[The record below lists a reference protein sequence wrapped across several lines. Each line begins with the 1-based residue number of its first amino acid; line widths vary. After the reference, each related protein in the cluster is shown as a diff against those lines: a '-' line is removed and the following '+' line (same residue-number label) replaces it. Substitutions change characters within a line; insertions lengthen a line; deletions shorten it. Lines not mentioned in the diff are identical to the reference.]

1 VATPGR
7 PKRGVIIGCGIAGPV
22 LAIFLRRAGVEPV
35 IYEGREGGRE
45 EAGSFL
51 GLAPNGRDVLDTL
64 GIRDQIAALG
74 IPTPKI
80 AFHNHKGKQL
90 GLNPQPIITIKRG
103 PLGKGLREA
112 ALAQGVAIEFGKRL
126 VAVEQ
131 DASSVVARFADGS
144 ETQGDFLVGCD
155 GIRSAVRRSIALAA
169 PPPEYTELITNGS
182 YARVDGLES
191 TVGTMHMTFCKNGF
205 FGYQV
210 ADDGE
215 VWWFEN
221 FHHPTEPSQDELDA
235 ISDADWKRRLLDMH
249 DPDHDPIGAIIA
261 ATEDRIARF
270 PIHEMPILECWYRDR
285 VCLAGD
291 AAHAVGPHSGQGGSL
306 AMEDAIVLA
315 TCLRDAPKVDAA
327 FAAYQRI
334 CKERAEYVAH
344 QTRRIGN
351 RKAPPGPIGRAF
363 RDLVLPVF
371 LRQGVKT
378 FEPIY
383 AHHIEWQ
390 A

>member
-1 VATPGR
+1 MASSDAPM
-7 PKRGVIIGCGIAGPV
+7 RGLIIGCGIAGPV
-22 LAIFLRRAGVEPV
+22 LAMFLGRTGIEPV
-35 IYEGREGGRE
+35 IYEGREGGRD

-51 GLAPNGRDVLDTL
+51 GIAPNGRDVLATL
-64 GIRDQIAALG
+64 GIREQIEALG

-90 GLNPQPIITIKRG
+90 GLNPQPIVTIKRG

-112 ALAQGVAIEFGKRL
+112 ALAQGIAVEFGRRL
-126 VAVEQ
+126 AAVEQ
-131 DASSVVARFADGS
+131 DADSVVARFADGS
-144 ETQGDFLVGCD
+144 EAEGDFLVGCD
-155 GIRSAVRRSIALAA
+155 GIRSAVRRSIAPDSPA
-169 PPPEYTELITNGS
+169 PAYTELITNGS

-191 TVGTMHMTFCKNGF
+191 TEGTMHMTFSKNGF

-221 FHHPTEPSQDELDA
+221 FHQPTEPSQDELDA
-235 ISDADWKRRLLDMH
+235 VPDADWKHRLLDLH
-249 DPDHDPIGAIIA
+249 GSDHAPIGSIIA

-270 PIHEMPILECWYRDR
+270 PIHEMPILEGWYRDR

-315 TCLRDAPKVDAA
+315 KCLRDAPKVEAA

-334 CKERAEYVAH
+334 RKERAEHVAH
-344 QTRRIGN
+344 ETRRIGN

-363 RDLVLPVF
+363 RDRLLPIF

>member
-1 VATPGR
+1 MASSDA
-7 PKRGVIIGCGIAGPV
+7 PKRGLIIGCGIAGPV
-22 LAIFLRRAGVEPV
+22 VAMFLRRTGIEPV
-35 IYEGREGGRE
+35 IYEGREAGRD

-51 GLAPNGRDVLDTL
+51 GLAPNGRDVLARL
-64 GIRDQIAALG
+64 GIRERIEALG
-74 IPTPKI
+74 IPTRKI

-90 GLNPQPIITIKRG
+90 GLNLQPIVTIKRG
-103 PLGKGLREA
+103 PLSKGLREA
-112 ALAQGVAIEFGKRL
+112 ALAEGVAVEFAKGL
-126 VAVEQ
+126 MAVEQ
-131 DASSVVARFADGS
+131 DAGCVVARFADGS
-144 ETQGDFLVGCD
+144 EIEGDLVVGCD
-155 GIRSAVRRSIALAA
+155 GIRSAVRRSIAPAA
-169 PPPEYTELITNGS
+169 PAPEYSELITSGS

-191 TVGTMHMTFCKNGF
+191 TGGTMHMTFCKNGF

-221 FHHPTEPSQDELDA
+221 FHQPAEPSQDELDA
-235 ISDADWKRRLLDMH
+235 ISDADWKRRLLDLH
-249 DPDHDPIGAIIA
+249 GPDHAPIGAIIA

-270 PIHEMPILECWYRDR
+270 PIQEMPILERWYPDR

-306 AMEDAIVLA
+306 ALEDAIVLA
-315 TCLRDAPKVDAA
+315 KCLRDAPKVEAA

-334 CKERAEYVAH
+334 RKERAEQVAH
-344 QTRRIGN
+344 QTRRIGD
-351 RKAPPGPIGRAF
+351 RKAAPGPIGRAF
-363 RDLVLPVF
+363 RDLLLPVF